1 MKELMNKGTELA
13 LRAYVKADMAK
24 DRAKQELSQLANNEM
39 GVSGIVVSLI
49 LIAIAVA
56 LAIIFRDSIA
66 KFMKSIFEGLPDPNE
81 DPDPSKGY

>member
-24 DRAKQELSQLANNEM
+24 DRAKRELSELTSNES
-39 GVSGIVVSLI
+39 GVSGIVVSLL

-56 LAIIFRDSIA
+56 LAIIFREKIGNLIDI
-66 KFMKSIFEGLPDPNE
+66 IFGKAE
-81 DPDPSKGY
+81 DAVEDF

>member
-24 DRAKQELSQLANNEM
+24 DRAKQELSQLAGNES
-39 GVSGIVVSLI
+39 GVSGIVVSLL

-56 LAIIFRDSIA
+56 LAIIFREKIGNLIDI
-66 KFMKSIFEGLPDPNE
+66 IFGKAE
-81 DPDPSKGY
+81 DAVEDF

>member
-39 GVSGIVVSLI
+39 GVSGIVVSLL

-56 LAIIFRDSIA
+56 LAIIFREKIGNLIDI
-66 KFMKSIFEGLPDPNE
+66 IFGKAE
-81 DPDPSKGY
+81 DAVEDF